1 MSETSLLLILG
12 GLWAL
17 CGVVAAIVMGRR
29 GHSPFPWFVLG
40 FVLGPLVVPLVL
52 GAIRREQPTPVVHVA
67 HSQPSDGSL
76 AVLVGVD
83 GSDEAKGAL
92 VTGIALFGTRI
103 GRLTIATVL
112 DHDVEDSSAGRDMQ
126 DRAREIL
133 SAHALL
139 AAGLLDR
146 KPETVVLTGRPADAL
161 VHHAL
166 ADNYQVIVISPRG
179 KGASRVLF
187 GSVASSLA
195 RGVGVPVVIL
205 PPAMPSPAGSEQSA
219 PRV

>member
-1 MSETSLLLILG
+1 VSATSLLFILG
-12 GLWAL
+12 GLWAFS
-17 CGVVAAIVMGRR
+17 GVVVAVVMGRR
-29 GHSPFPWFVLG
+29 GHSAFPWFVLG
-40 FVLGPLVVPLVL
+40 FVLGPLVVPLML
-52 GAIRREQPTPVVHVA
+52 GAIHREQVTPVVHFG
-67 HSQPSDGSL
+67 HTEPSVESL

-83 GSDEAKGAL
+83 ASDEAKGAL
-92 VTGIALFGTRI
+92 VTAIALFGTRI

-112 DHDVEDSSAGRDMQ
+112 DHDVDGTSAGREAQ
-126 DRAREIL
+126 DRAREML

-146 KPETVVLTGRPADAL
+146 EAETVVLTGRPADAL
-161 VHHAL
+161 VQHAL
-166 ADNYQVIVISPRG
+166 AGNYQLIVVSPRG

-205 PPAMPSPAGSEQSA
+205 PPARLHAADGISS
-219 PRV
+219 

>member
-1 MSETSLLLILG
+1 VSATSLLFILG
-12 GLWAL
+12 GLWAFS
-17 CGVVAAIVMGRR
+17 GVVAAIVMGRR
-29 GHSPFPWFVLG
+29 GHSSFPWFVLG

-52 GAIRREQPTPVVHVA
+52 GAIRREQPTPVVHFG
-67 HSQPSDGSL
+67 HTEPSIGSL

-92 VTGIALFGTRI
+92 VTAIALIGTRI

-112 DHDVEDSSAGRDMQ
+112 DHDAEGSSAGREAQ
-126 DRAREIL
+126 DRAREML

-139 AAGLLDR
+139 AAGLLHR
-146 KPETVVLTGRPADAL
+146 EPETVMLNGRPADAL
-161 VHHAL
+161 VQHAL
-166 ADNYQVIVISPRG
+166 AGNYQLIVVSPRG

-205 PPAMPSPAGSEQSA
+205 PPAQLQAADGTSS
-219 PRV
+219 

>member
-1 MSETSLLLILG
+1 MSATSLLFIVF
-12 GLWAL
+12 GLWTFS
-17 CGVVAAIVMGRR
+17 GFVAAIVMGRR

-40 FVLGPLVVPLVL
+40 FVFGPLVVALML
-52 GAIRREQPTPVVHVA
+52 GAVRREQSTPVVHVG
-67 HSQPSDGSL
+67 HTEQSVESL

-92 VTGIALFGTRI
+92 VTGLALFGTRI

-112 DHDVEDSSAGRDMQ
+112 DHDVDGSSAGREAQ
-126 DRAREIL
+126 ERAREML

-139 AAGLLDR
+139 AAVLLDR
-146 KPETVVLTGRPADAL
+146 EAETVMLTGRPADAL
-161 VHHAL
+161 VHHAF
-166 ADNYQVIVISPRG
+166 AGNFQVIVVSPRG

-195 RGVGVPVVIL
+195 RGVGVPVVML
-205 PPAMPSPAGSEQSA
+205 PPARLQAVYGISS
-219 PRV
+219 